1 MHLSKTTYNN
11 YNQSTKKKEL
21 DVLKGATTYTYYVK
35 RNISVTYKK
44 YLKNKVELQRLVDRN
59 YVDN

>member
-1 MHLSKTTYNN
+1 MHLSKTTY
-11 YNQSTKKKEL
+11 
-21 DVLKGATTYTYYVK
+21 KGATTYTYYVK